1 VSIDIA
7 TLGVIGAG
15 QMGNGIAHVSA
26 LAGLNVVMLD
36 VAEAALAKAMA
47 TIGKNLDRQV
57 TKGSLTAEAKAEALS
72 RITTTTDYAGFNAC
86 DMVIEAAT
94 EREALKHQIFKTLV
108 PHLAPHAL
116 IASNT
121 SSISITRLA
130 SGTDRPE
137 RFIGMHFMNPVPV
150 MKLVEIIRGIAT
162 SDETYATTEALA
174 VRLGKITATAQDFP
188 GFIVNRI
195 LMPMINE
202 AIYALYEGVGN
213 VTSIDT
219 GLKLGANHPMGP
231 LELADFIGLDTCLAI
246 MQVLHE
252 GMGDSK
258 YRPCPLLVKYVE
270 ANWLGRKSGRGFYDY
285 RTTPPPPTR

>member
-1 VSIDIA
+1 MSTDIA

-26 LAGLNVVMLD
+26 VAGLRVVMLD

-57 TKGSLTAEAKAEALS
+57 SKGTLTAEARAEALA
-72 RITTTTDYAGFNAC
+72 RITATTDYAGFNAC

-94 EREALKHQIFKTLV
+94 EREALKHQIFQTLV

-130 SGTDRPE
+130 AGTDRPE

-162 SDETYATTEALA
+162 SDETYQATETLA
-174 VRLGKITATAQDFP
+174 ARLGKITATAQDFP

-213 VTSIDT
+213 VASIDT

-285 RTTPPPPTR
+285 SVTPPKPTR

>member
-57 TKGSLTAEAKAEALS
+57 TKGSLTAEAKAEALA
-72 RITTTTDYAGFNAC
+72 RITTTTDYAGFNTC

-162 SDETYATTEALA
+162 SDETYAATEALA

-285 RTTPPPPTR
+285 STTPPRPTR